1 MAKDVIARL
10 KTDTSQWNSGL
21 NQATQAINKFKSDC
35 LSANNVI
42 GGMTKSITSMAASF
56 VGPAAAVG
64 ALTTAFRYNV
74 DTAKQFEK
82 SVSELSSLT
91 GMTGAALD
99 DLKAKA
105 IDLGGSTTQ
114 SASQVVD
121 AFKLIG
127 SQKPE
132 LLGNAKALNDVTKA
146 AITLAEASGNDVR
159 SSATA
164 LTASLN
170 IMGEGADQ
178 AQRYINVLAAAS
190 QAGSVD
196 IQGLTD
202 IIFKSGQAAS
212 MNKLSFEEF
221 IAVAEAIGPK
231 FGTAAEAGTALN
243 TMLLKLETQTNDKYK
258 PSVVG
263 LQQALQ
269 NLSEANMTAAQKTK
283 LVTENGFKALEA
295 ILVNTSAVG
304 DLQDKITGTNTA
316 IEQAKIN
323 TENLDGAQK
332 NLESKWERLNLTI
345 NDGNGIFTGFVNLL
359 GEGLTGATETI
370 QAIKD
375 IGSAFSVSN
384 EYVSAA
390 VDGIKTYVSNLVKH
404 FGGGG
409 VIGQVIRNIRD
420 FLDLGKSGGVSKEDV
435 DFSDDIFDRE
445 KWLENLKK
453 KKYGNTPQ
461 PQPQPQPTPQPTKPK
476 NTAITSTLD
485 LEGAEDYTYKLY
497 QQQTENF
504 QRKKAQEQFNASN
517 PFVEKEISL
526 GSITDLDW
534 YQEMQDE
541 LNNNPLLIQLKL
553 NESELPDLSGALNQK
568 DSLSSAA
575 KSAQGAAQAFGAL
588 GQAMST
594 IKDPAAQ
601 VAGTI
606 AMAIANVA
614 GGMAAMLAA
623 PQSTSQSWG
632 WIALAITATAT
643 MISTIAAIK
652 SATSGY
658 AEGGRIVGSSYTG
671 DAVPIMANAGEIVLN
686 ASQQQ
691 HLAEALQTSTSTPG
705 YALTSI
711 SGEQLVTV
719 INNYG
724 KRSGRGE
731 LI

>member
-10 KTDTSQWNSGL
+10 KTDTSHWNSGL

-35 LSANNVI
+35 LSTNNVI
-42 GGMTKSITSMAASF
+42 GGMAKSVTSMAASF

-64 ALTTAFRYNV
+64 ALSTAFHYNV

-263 LQQALQ
+263 LQEALN

-295 ILVNTSAVG
+295 ILANTSAVG

-323 TENLDGAQK
+323 TDNLDGALK

-359 GEGLTGATETI
+359 GEGLTGATDTI

-384 EYVSAA
+384 EYVGAA
-390 VDGIKTYVSNLVKH
+390 VEGIKTYVSNLVKH

-420 FLDLGKSGGVSKEDV
+420 FFDLGQSGGGKEEV
-435 DFSDDIFDRE
+435 EGDFSDDIFDRE
-445 KWLENLKK
+445 RWLENLKK
-453 KKYGNTPQ
+453 KKYGNTT
-461 PQPQPQPTPQPTKPK
+461 PTPSPTTTTKTK
-476 NTAITSTLD
+476 NTEITSTLD
-485 LEGAEDYTYKLY
+485 LDGAEDYTYKLY
-497 QQQTENF
+497 QQQTEDF
-504 QRKKAQEQFNASN
+504 QRRKAQEQFNAAN
-517 PFVEKEISL
+517 PFVEKEVSL

-534 YQEMQDE
+534 YQQIQEQ
-541 LNNNPLLIQLKL
+541 LNSNPLEIHLDV
-553 NESELPDLSGALNQK
+553 SEEEMSRIGEIATSASGLSTVQRN
-568 DSLSSAA
+568 
-575 KSAQGAAQAFGAL
+575 AQGAAQAFNAL
-588 GQAMST
+588 GQAMMS
-594 IKDPAAQ
+594 IENPAAK

-606 AMAIANVA
+606 AMAIANIA

-632 WIALAITATAT
+632 WIALAISATAT
-643 MISTIAAIK
+643 MASTIAAIHQ
-652 SATSGY
+652 ATGY
-658 AEGGRIVGSSYTG
+658 AEGGIIKGASYTG

-686 ASQQQ
+686 ASQQSNIASQ
-691 HLAEALQTSTSTPG
+691 LVRSSEPQTATST
-705 YALTSI
+705 I
-711 SGEQLVTV
+711 SGEQIVTV
-719 INNYG
+719 INAYG
-724 KRSGRGE
+724 RRTHRGE
-731 LI
+731 ILI

>member
-10 KTDTSQWNSGL
+10 KTDTSQWNTGL
-21 NQATQAINKFKSDC
+21 AQASQSINKFRSEC

-42 GGMTKSITSMAASF
+42 GGMTRSVMSMASSF

-64 ALTTAFRYNV
+64 ALTTAIKNNV
-74 DTAKQFEK
+74 ETATVFEK
-82 SVSELSSLT
+82 SLSELSSLT
-91 GMTGAALD
+91 GMSGAALD
-99 DLKAKA
+99 NLKNKA
-105 IDLGGSTTQ
+105 IELGGSTTQ

-132 LLGNAKALNDVTKA
+132 LLSNANALNNVTKA
-146 AITLAEASGNDVR
+146 AITLAEASGNDVK

-196 IQGLTD
+196 IQGLTE

-221 IAVAEAIGPK
+221 IALAETIGPK
-231 FGTAAEAGTALN
+231 FGSAAEAGTALN
-243 TMLLKLETQTNDKYK
+243 QMLLKLETQTNDKYK

-263 LQQALQ
+263 LEQALE
-269 NLSEANMTAAQKTK
+269 NLSQANMTASEKTK
-283 LVTENGFKALEA
+283 LVTETGFKALQA
-295 ILVNTSAVG
+295 ILENSNAVG
-304 DLQDKITGTNTA
+304 DLREKITGTNTA
-316 IEQAKIN
+316 TEQARIN
-323 TENLDGAQK
+323 TDNLDGALK
-332 NLESKWERLNLTI
+332 NLSSKWERLNLTI
-345 NDGNGIFTGFVNLL
+345 NSNNGILTSFINLL
-359 GEGLTGATETI
+359 GEGLSGATETV

-375 IGSAFSVSN
+375 IGSAFDSSN
-384 EYVSAA
+384 QYVQGAIQ
-390 VDGIKTYVSNLVKH
+390 GIKDYFAELTKYIS
-404 FGGGG
+404 GGGIVG
-409 VIGQVIRNIRD
+409 KVIRSLRD
-420 FLDLGKSGGVSKEDV
+420 LLGLGGGKEEV
-435 DFSDDIFDRE
+435 EGDFSDDIFDRE
-445 KWLENLKK
+445 RWLENLKK
-453 KKYGNTPQ
+453 KKYGTSTPTT
-461 PQPQPQPTPQPTKPK
+461 PTPTTTKPRQDGGISP
-476 NTAITSTLD
+476 ITSSLD
-485 LEGAEDYTYKLY
+485 LDGAQDYTYMLY
-497 QQQTENF
+497 QQQTEDYKRR
-504 QRKKAQEQFNASN
+504 QALLRFNAAN
-517 PFVEKEISL
+517 PTVEKETSL

-534 YQEMQDE
+534 YIQMQDE
-541 LNNNPLLIQLKL
+541 LNNNSLLISVKL
-553 NESELPDLSGALNQK
+553 NEDELPDLSGAFNQK
-568 DSLSSAA
+568 DAMKSAA
-575 KSAQGAAQAFGAL
+575 KSAQGAAQAFSAL
-588 GQAMST
+588 GQAMAT

-606 AMAIANVA
+606 AMAIANIA

-623 PQSTSQSWG
+623 PQSTAQSWG
-632 WIALAITATAT
+632 WIALAISATAT

-658 AEGGRIVGSSYTG
+658 AEGGKIVGASYTG
-671 DAVPIMANAGEIVLN
+671 DAVPIMANAGEIILN

-691 HLAEALQTSTSTPG
+691 TLAEQLQSSTSSPQ
-705 YALTSI
+705 YATTTI

>member
-35 LSANNVI
+35 LSTNNVI

-64 ALTTAFRYNV
+64 ALTTAFKYNV

-121 AFKLIG
+121 AYKLIG

-263 LQQALQ
+263 LQEALK

-295 ILVNTSAVG
+295 ILANTSAVG

-323 TENLDGAQK
+323 TDNLDGALE

-375 IGSAFSVSN
+375 IGSAFSTSN
-384 EYVSAA
+384 EYVGAA
-390 VDGIKTYVSNLVKH
+390 VEGIKSYTSELMK
-404 FGGGG
+404 FIAGGG
-409 VIGQVIRNIRD
+409 QVGKWIRDIRD
-420 FLDLGKSGGVSKEDV
+420 FFNLGKSGGVSKEDV

-445 KWLENLKK
+445 RWLENLKK

-526 GSITDLDW
+526 GSITDLEW
-534 YQEMQDE
+534 YQNIQEQ
-541 LNNNPLLIQLKL
+541 LNSNPLEIHLDV
-553 NESELPDLSGALNQK
+553 SEEEMSRIGEIATSASGLSTVQRN
-568 DSLSSAA
+568 
-575 KSAQGAAQAFGAL
+575 AQGAAQAFNAL
-588 GQAMST
+588 GQAMMS
-594 IKDPAAQ
+594 IENPAAK

-606 AMAIANVA
+606 AMAIANIA

-632 WIALAITATAT
+632 WIALAISATAT
-643 MISTIAAIK
+643 MASTIAAIHQ
-652 SATSGY
+652 ATGY
-658 AEGGRIVGSSYTG
+658 AEGGIIKGASYTG

-686 ASQQQ
+686 ASQQSNIASQ
-691 HLAEALQTSTSTPG
+691 LVRSSEPQTATST
-705 YALTSI
+705 I
-711 SGEQLVTV
+711 SGEQIVTV
-719 INNYG
+719 INAYG
-724 KRSGRGE
+724 RRTHRGE
-731 LI
+731 ILI

>member
-64 ALTTAFRYNV
+64 ALTTAFKYNV

-121 AFKLIG
+121 AYKLIG

-263 LQQALQ
+263 LQEALN

-295 ILVNTSAVG
+295 ILANTSAVG

-323 TENLDGAQK
+323 TDNLDGALK

-375 IGSAFSVSN
+375 IGNAFSISN
-384 EYVSAA
+384 EYVAAA

-420 FLDLGKSGGVSKEDV
+420 FFDLGQSGEVSKEDV

-497 QQQTENF
+497 QQQAENF
-504 QRKKAQEQFNASN
+504 QRQKALEQFNASN

-606 AMAIANVA
+606 AMAIANIA

-623 PQSTSQSWG
+623 PQSTAQSWG

-652 SATSGY
+652 SATAGY

-691 HLAEALQTSTSTPG
+691 NLADALQISTSAPQ
-705 YALTSI
+705 YATTTI

>member
-35 LSANNVI
+35 LSTNNVI

-64 ALTTAFRYNV
+64 ALTTAFKYNV

-121 AFKLIG
+121 AYKLIG

-263 LQQALQ
+263 LQEALK

-295 ILVNTSAVG
+295 ILANTSAVG

-323 TENLDGAQK
+323 TDNLDGALK

-375 IGSAFSVSN
+375 IGSAFSTSN
-384 EYVSAA
+384 EYVGAA
-390 VDGIKTYVSNLVKH
+390 VEGIKSYASELMK
-404 FGGGG
+404 FIAGGGKVG
-409 VIGQVIRNIRD
+409 KWIRDIRD
-420 FLDLGKSGGVSKEDV
+420 FFNLGKSGGVSKEDV

-461 PQPQPQPTPQPTKPK
+461 PQPQPQPPSPPITK

-606 AMAIANVA
+606 AMAIANIA

>member
-35 LSANNVI
+35 LSTNNVI
-42 GGMTKSITSMAASF
+42 GGMAKSVTSMAASF

-64 ALTTAFRYNV
+64 ALSTAFHYNV

-121 AFKLIG
+121 AYKLIG

-269 NLSEANMTAAQKTK
+269 NLSEADMTAAEKTK

-295 ILVNTSAVG
+295 ILANTSAVG

-323 TENLDGAQK
+323 TDNLDGALK

-359 GEGLTGATETI
+359 GEGLTGATETT

-390 VDGIKTYVSNLVKH
+390 VDGIKDYVSNLVKH

-409 VIGQVIRNIRD
+409 VIGQIIRNIRD
-420 FLDLGKSGGVSKEDV
+420 FFDLGKSGGVSKEDV

-461 PQPQPQPTPQPTKPK
+461 PQPQPTPQPTIPK

-485 LEGAEDYTYKLY
+485 LDGAEDYTYKLY
-497 QQQTENF
+497 QQQAENF
-504 QRKKAQEQFNASN
+504 QRKKALDQFNASN

-534 YQEMQDE
+534 YQQMQEE

-553 NESELPDLSGALNQK
+553 DESELPDLSGALNQK

-691 HLAEALQTSTSTPG
+691 NLAEALQTSTSTPE

>member
-35 LSANNVI
+35 LSTNNVI
-42 GGMTKSITSMAASF
+42 GGMAKSVTSMAASF

-64 ALTTAFRYNV
+64 ALSTAFHYNV

-114 SASQVVD
+114 PASQVVD

-178 AQRYINVLAAAS
+178 SQRYINVLAAAS

-243 TMLLKLETQTNDKYK
+243 TMLLKLETQTNNKYK

-263 LQQALQ
+263 LQEALK
-269 NLSEANMTAAQKTK
+269 NLSEADMTAAQKTK

-295 ILVNTSAVG
+295 ILANTSAVG

-323 TENLDGAQK
+323 TDNLDGALK

-375 IGSAFSVSN
+375 IGSAFSTSN
-384 EYVSAA
+384 EYVGAA
-390 VDGIKTYVSNLVKH
+390 VEGIKSYDSELMK
-404 FGGGG
+404 FIAGGGSVG
-409 VIGQVIRNIRD
+409 KWIRDIRD
-420 FLDLGKSGGVSKEDV
+420 FFNLGKSGGVSKEDV

-461 PQPQPQPTPQPTKPK
+461 PQPQPTPQPTKPK

-485 LEGAEDYTYKLY
+485 LDGAEDYTYNLY
-497 QQQTENF
+497 RQQTENF
-504 QRKKAQEQFNASN
+504 QRKKALEQFNASN
-517 PFVEKEISL
+517 PFVEKEVSL

-534 YQEMQDE
+534 YQQIQEQ
-541 LNNNPLLIQLKL
+541 LNSNPLEIHLDV
-553 NESELPDLSGALNQK
+553 SEEETSGIAEIATSASGLSTVQRN
-568 DSLSSAA
+568 
-575 KSAQGAAQAFGAL
+575 AQGAAQAFNAL
-588 GQAMST
+588 GQAMMS
-594 IKDPAAQ
+594 IENPAAK

-606 AMAIANVA
+606 AMAIANIA

-632 WIALAITATAT
+632 WIALAISATAT
-643 MISTIAAIK
+643 MASTIAAIHQ
-652 SATSGY
+652 ATGY
-658 AEGGRIVGSSYTG
+658 AEGGIIKGASYTG
-671 DAVPIMANAGEIVLN
+671 DAVPLMANAGEIVLN
-686 ASQQQ
+686 ASQQSNIASQ
-691 HLAEALQTSTSTPG
+691 LVRSSEPQTATST
-705 YALTSI
+705 I
-711 SGEQLVTV
+711 SGEQIVTV
-719 INNYG
+719 INAYG
-724 KRSGRGE
+724 RRTHRGE
-731 LI
+731 ILI

>member
-10 KTDTSQWNSGL
+10 KTDTSRWNSGL
-21 NQATQAINKFKSDC
+21 SQATQSINKFKSDC

-42 GGMTKSITSMAASF
+42 GGMAKSVTSMAASF

-64 ALTTAFRYNV
+64 ALSTAFRYNV
-74 DTAKQFEK
+74 ETAKQFEK

-91 GMTGAALD
+91 GMSGAALD

-132 LLGNAKALNDVTKA
+132 LLGNAEALNDVTKA

-202 IIFKSGQAAS
+202 IIYKSGQAAS

-269 NLSEANMTAAQKTK
+269 NLSEADMTAAEKTK

-295 ILVNTSAVG
+295 ILANTSAVG

-323 TENLDGAQK
+323 TDNLDGALK

-420 FLDLGKSGGVSKEDV
+420 FFDLGQSGGVSKEDV

-445 KWLENLKK
+445 RWLENLKK

-461 PQPQPQPTPQPTKPK
+461 PKPDPTKTK

-485 LEGAEDYTYKLY
+485 LDGAEDYIMRLFDQKK
-497 QQQTENF
+497 ENEKRARAKSF
-504 QRKKAQEQFNASN
+504 FDQITFANAEG
-517 PFVEKEISL
+517 VSL

-534 YQEMQDE
+534 YQQIQEQ
-541 LNNNPLLIQLKL
+541 LNSNPLEIHLDV
-553 NESELPDLSGALNQK
+553 SEEETSRIAEIATSASGLSTVQRN
-568 DSLSSAA
+568 
-575 KSAQGAAQAFGAL
+575 AQGAAQAFNAL
-588 GQAMST
+588 GQAMMS
-594 IKDPAAQ
+594 IENPAAK

-606 AMAIANVA
+606 AMAIANIA

-632 WIALAITATAT
+632 WIALAISATAT
-643 MISTIAAIK
+643 MASTIAAIHQ
-652 SATSGY
+652 ATGY
-658 AEGGRIVGSSYTG
+658 AEGGIIKGASYTG

-686 ASQQQ
+686 ASQQSNIASQ
-691 HLAEALQTSTSTPG
+691 LVRSSEPQTATST
-705 YALTSI
+705 I
-711 SGEQLVTV
+711 SGEQIVTV
-719 INNYG
+719 INAYG
-724 KRSGRGE
+724 RRTHRGE
-731 LI
+731 ILI

>member
-35 LSANNVI
+35 LSTNNVI
-42 GGMTKSITSMAASF
+42 GGMAKSVTSMAASF

-64 ALTTAFRYNV
+64 ALSTAFHYNV

-121 AFKLIG
+121 AYKLIG

-263 LQQALQ
+263 LQEALK

-295 ILVNTSAVG
+295 ILANTSAVG

-323 TENLDGAQK
+323 TDNLDGAQK

-375 IGSAFSVSN
+375 IGSAFSTSN
-384 EYVSAA
+384 EYVGAA
-390 VDGIKTYVSNLVKH
+390 VEGIKSYASELMK
-404 FGGGG
+404 FIAGGG
-409 VIGQVIRNIRD
+409 QVGKWIRDIRD
-420 FLDLGKSGGVSKEDV
+420 FFNLGKSGGVSKEDV

-461 PQPQPQPTPQPTKPK
+461 PQPQPQPPSPPITK

-534 YQEMQDE
+534 YQQIQEQ
-541 LNNNPLLIQLKL
+541 LNSNPLEIHLDV
-553 NESELPDLSGALNQK
+553 SEEETSRIAEIATSASGLSTVQRN
-568 DSLSSAA
+568 
-575 KSAQGAAQAFGAL
+575 AQGAAQAFNAL
-588 GQAMST
+588 GQAMMS
-594 IKDPAAQ
+594 IENPAAK

-606 AMAIANVA
+606 AMAIANIA

-632 WIALAITATAT
+632 WIALAISATAT
-643 MISTIAAIK
+643 MASTIAAIHQ
-652 SATSGY
+652 ATGY
-658 AEGGRIVGSSYTG
+658 AEGGIIKGASYTG

-686 ASQQQ
+686 ASQQSNIASQ
-691 HLAEALQTSTSTPG
+691 LVRSSEPQTATST
-705 YALTSI
+705 I
-711 SGEQLVTV
+711 SGEQIVTV
-719 INNYG
+719 INAYG
-724 KRSGRGE
+724 RRTHRGE
-731 LI
+731 ILI

>member
-35 LSANNVI
+35 LSTNNVI
-42 GGMTKSITSMAASF
+42 GGMAKSVTSMAASF

-64 ALTTAFRYNV
+64 ALSTAFKYNV

-295 ILVNTSAVG
+295 ILANTSAVG

-323 TENLDGAQK
+323 TDNLDGALK

-384 EYVSAA
+384 EYVGAA
-390 VDGIKTYVSNLVKH
+390 VEGIKTYVSNLVKH

-409 VIGQVIRNIRD
+409 VIGQVIRIIRD
-420 FLDLGKSGGVSKEDV
+420 FFDLGQSGGVSKEDV

-445 KWLENLKK
+445 RWLENLKK

-485 LEGAEDYTYKLY
+485 LDGAEDYTYNLY
-497 QQQTENF
+497 RQQTENF
-504 QRKKAQEQFNASN
+504 QRKKALEQFNASN

-553 NESELPDLSGALNQK
+553 DESELPDLSGALNQK

-691 HLAEALQTSTSTPG
+691 NLAEALQTSTSTPE

>member
-35 LSANNVI
+35 LSTNNVI
-42 GGMTKSITSMAASF
+42 GGMAKSVTSMAASF

-64 ALTTAFRYNV
+64 ALSTAFHYNV

-121 AFKLIG
+121 AYKLIG

-295 ILVNTSAVG
+295 ILANTSAVG

-323 TENLDGAQK
+323 TDNLDGALK

-390 VDGIKTYVSNLVKH
+390 VDGIKDYVSNLVKH

-409 VIGQVIRNIRD
+409 VIGQIIRNIRD
-420 FLDLGKSGGVSKEDV
+420 FFDLGQSGGVSKEDV

-445 KWLENLKK
+445 RWLENLKK

-461 PQPQPQPTPQPTKPK
+461 PKPDPTKTK

-485 LEGAEDYTYKLY
+485 LDGAEDYIMRLFDQKK
-497 QQQTENF
+497 ENEKRARAKSF
-504 QRKKAQEQFNASN
+504 FDQITFANAEG
-517 PFVEKEISL
+517 VSL

-534 YQEMQDE
+534 YQQMQEE

-553 NESELPDLSGALNQK
+553 DESELPDLSGALNQK

-658 AEGGRIVGSSYTG
+658 ADGGRIVGSSYTG

-691 HLAEALQTSTSTPG
+691 HLAEALQTSTSTPE

>member
-64 ALTTAFRYNV
+64 ALTTAFKYNV

-121 AFKLIG
+121 AYKLIG

-263 LQQALQ
+263 LQEALN

-295 ILVNTSAVG
+295 ILANTSAVG

-323 TENLDGAQK
+323 TDNLDGALK

-359 GEGLTGATETI
+359 DEGLTGATETI

-375 IGSAFSVSN
+375 IGSAFSTSN
-384 EYVSAA
+384 EYVGAA
-390 VDGIKTYVSNLVKH
+390 VEGIKSYASELMK
-404 FGGGG
+404 FIAGGG
-409 VIGQVIRNIRD
+409 QVGKWIRDIRD
-420 FLDLGKSGGVSKEDV
+420 FFNLGKSGGVSKEDV

-461 PQPQPQPTPQPTKPK
+461 PQPQPQPPSPPITK

-534 YQEMQDE
+534 YQQIQEQ
-541 LNNNPLLIQLKL
+541 LNSNPLEIHLDV
-553 NESELPDLSGALNQK
+553 SEEETSRIAEIATSASGLSTVQRN
-568 DSLSSAA
+568 
-575 KSAQGAAQAFGAL
+575 AQGAAQAFNAL
-588 GQAMST
+588 GQAMMS
-594 IKDPAAQ
+594 IENPAAK

-606 AMAIANVA
+606 AMAIANIA

-632 WIALAITATAT
+632 WIALAISATAT
-643 MISTIAAIK
+643 MASTIAAIHQ
-652 SATSGY
+652 ATGY
-658 AEGGRIVGSSYTG
+658 AEGGIIKGASYTG

-686 ASQQQ
+686 ASQQSNIASQ
-691 HLAEALQTSTSTPG
+691 LVRSSEPQTATST
-705 YALTSI
+705 I
-711 SGEQLVTV
+711 SGEQIVTV
-719 INNYG
+719 INAYG
-724 KRSGRGE
+724 RRTHRGE
-731 LI
+731 ILI